1 MYSCSANF
9 SYLAVLS
16 LEHSSFF
23 SSCGSDEICSAKC
36 FRVLLCLMS
45 PVISMLVFLMFRF
58 CSLCLQLL
66 CSVNFCLILGCHC
79 PHLGALQRSTAKMT
93 HM

>member
-1 MYSCSANF
+1 
-9 SYLAVLS
+9 
-16 LEHSSFF
+16 
-23 SSCGSDEICSAKC
+23 
-36 FRVLLCLMS
+36 LLCLMS